1 MFGTQFKQEVFIP
14 LPLLCVCVFMCLCVC
29 VCVCGI
35 YTMTGAVFGPTG
47 GIYHSNLIFKEEMIF
62 WQDRAPPHFYIAI
75 WDAMDESKVSIEM
88 DCHGPLFPPD
98 VTALDLFFFG
108 YIKIALYIPSFPP
121 TLPDFARMIQAAVAT
136 VTRIIL
142 SDVWTEIEYS

>member
-1 MFGTQFKQEVFIP
+1 
-14 LPLLCVCVFMCLCVC
+14 
-29 VCVCGI
+29 
-35 YTMTGAVFGPTG
+35 MTGAVFGPTG

-88 DCHGPLFPPD
+88 DCHGRLFPPD

-121 TLPDFARMIQAAVAT
+121 TLPDFARTIQAAVTT